1 MRARRSAS
9 PWATGVAGTLLVAV
23 VAGCSPGGQ
32 EEAVT
37 VGLITKQEE
46 NPYWVEMREVAQE
59 TADDLDVEL
68 LTATGTSDT
77 DVASQEAA
85 LDDMVEQGVDGVLLA
100 PTDAA
105 ALDAAI
111 TRAQEAGV
119 RVIAV
124 DTPTDPP
131 ELVQATFATDN
142 ERAGELIGRYA
153 AAKVEQLGLE
163 PRVAML
169 DLTPGV
175 STGEQRHAGFL
186 EGFGVEEGDEE
197 VVASVD
203 TEGDRDVAAVEMT
216 RVLSDHPDV
225 NVVYT
230 VNEPA
235 ALGALAAL
243 QDAGADLDE
252 IVLVSV
258 DGGCAAMREG
268 VRPGRIDATATQYPQ
283 NMAREGVRAIARAVR
298 EGQEPTG
305 YLDTG
310 TLLVSDA
317 PVEGVESRRVEFG
330 VRTCWGS

>member
-1 MRARRSAS
+1 MRARRGAH
-9 PWATGVAGTLLVAV
+9 PWVTGVAGTLLLAV
-23 VAGCSPGGQ
+23 LAGCSPGGQ
-32 EEAVT
+32 EEEVT

-85 LDDMVEQGVDGVLLA
+85 LDDMVAQGVDGILIA
-100 PTDAA
+100 PTDAT

-153 AAKVEQLGLE
+153 AAQVEQLGLE
-163 PRVAML
+163 PRVATL

-186 EGFGVEEGDEE
+186 RGFGVEEGDEE

-203 TEGDRDVAAVEMT
+203 TEGDRDVAAVVMT
-216 RVLSDHPDV
+216 QVLADHPDV

-243 QDAGADLDE
+243 EDAGADLDE

-268 VRPGRIDATATQYPQ
+268 VRPGLIDATAMQYPQ

>member
-1 MRARRSAS
+1 MTTMRTRTWTTAA
-9 PWATGVAGTLLVAV
+9 ALLAGIGL
-23 VAGCSPGGQ
+23 AGCTGEEQ
-32 EEAVT
+32 EPVT

-46 NPYWVEMREVAQE
+46 NPYWVEMREVAEE
-59 TADDLDVEL
+59 TAEELDAEL

-85 LDDMVEQGVDGVLLA
+85 IADMVEQGADGILIA
-100 PTDAA
+100 PTDAE
-105 ALDAAI
+105 ALDPAI
-111 TRAQEAGV
+111 TAAREAGV
-119 RVIAV
+119 LVIAV

-131 ELVQATFATDN
+131 GAVDATFATDN
-142 ERAGELIGRYA
+142 ERAGELIGEYA
-153 AAKVEQLGLE
+153 AAKAEELGLD
-163 PRVAML
+163 PQIVTL

-175 STGEQRHAGFL
+175 STGEERHTGFL
-186 EGFGVEEGDEE
+186 SGFGIEEGDEA

-203 TEGDRDVAAVEMT
+203 TEGDRDNAAVAMT
-216 RVLSDHPDV
+216 QVLADNPDV

-243 QDAGADLDE
+243 EDAGADMDE

-258 DGGCAAMREG
+258 DGGCRAMREG
-268 VRPGRIDATATQYPQ
+268 VRPGLIDATASQYPQ
-283 NMAREGVRAIARAVR
+283 NMAREGVEAIVDAVR
-298 EGQEPTG
+298 EGDEPTG

-310 TLLVSDA
+310 TELISDHPA
-317 PVEGVESRRVEFG
+317 EGVESRRVEFG